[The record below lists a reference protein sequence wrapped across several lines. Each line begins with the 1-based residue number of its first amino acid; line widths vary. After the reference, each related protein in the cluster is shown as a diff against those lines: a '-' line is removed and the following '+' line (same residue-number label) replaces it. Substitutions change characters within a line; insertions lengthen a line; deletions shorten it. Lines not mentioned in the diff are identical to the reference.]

1 MSEHM
6 ALTGHLKEL
15 RQRLIKSAV
24 AVTAAFA
31 ATYYYSDVL
40 MELLTRPLIEALPSN
55 ARFMAFTAVSEP
67 FFTYLKVG
75 LYSAVLL
82 ASPYVLFQAWGFV
95 APALY
100 EEEKKWFFPIVF
112 VSTVLFISG
121 AVFAYVFVFPTA
133 FKYLLSFST
142 PELKPFISMG
152 EYFSTAAMFLV
163 VFGAVFQLPLVMAVT
178 AKLGIVS
185 RKTYIAYWRYA
196 IVVIFIVAAVLT
208 PPDVVSQLLL
218 GLPMLGLY
226 FIGALLAMV
235 LGKRQG

>member
-1 MSEHM
+1 MSEQM
-6 ALTGHLKEL
+6 TLTGHLKEF
-15 RQRLIKSAV
+15 RQRLIRSAV

-40 MELLTRPLIEALPSN
+40 LEILAKPLIEALPEGS
-55 ARFMAFTAVSEP
+55 RFMAFTAMGEP

-75 LYSAVLL
+75 MYSAVLL

-100 EEEKKWFFPIVF
+100 EEEKKWFFPLVF
-112 VSTVLFISG
+112 VSTALFLFG
-121 AVFAYVFVFPTA
+121 AVFAYVFVFPIA

-178 AKLGIVS
+178 AKLGLVS
-185 RKTYIAYWRYA
+185 GKTYIAYWRYA
-196 IVVIFIVAAVLT
+196 IVVIFIAAAILT

-226 FIGALLAMV
+226 FIGAVFALM